1 MKSGSKVKAWFEKL
15 IKDLRA
21 ILDKAYNILKG
32 QKSWEQMEL
41 IRNNKQTL
49 DMIADYYFEGMEGT
63 RGKAA
68 NGDGGARYSIQTTE
82 NGKQYVEADRNVIS
96 GDNPSEWARQ
106 VEDYINN
113 EIRHG
118 RDVTVYSANGVPLT
132 ITADTA
138 GKATFRNFVTL
149 PDGSKR
155 PMTDSEYS
163 VKLRAESHIDE
174 LAQVS
179 RGTGTR
185 KVDKKN
191 HSFARDGFDY
201 RKAYFKDHTGY
212 YELLISVGKQGRINT
227 VYNVGRIKEADFPT
241 MGLKGPTRSK
251 TETRNT
257 ASIDNMPQSS
267 ENVKLSAKDSGADI
281 REVNPM
287 EITPPNRVTSSS
299 KYHYLIN
306 EFENNGYNGRR
317 VVLVENGNDGYQALT
332 GSHRILAA
340 REAGVDVPSVVI
352 PMSEEIQPLLDATG
366 DEERARIADELY
378 EDGITPKEARDLLV
392 REDELNFENLGKP
405 LDKQVR
411 FSRKD
416 DVSVTPEDAKKL
428 QKQND
433 KLKQALEVAKQEIKL
448 SDGHHVK
455 ASAVERL
462 AGKLLKEYSSKMDKA
477 ELVSNITELFD
488 YIGNGENVVWDEVQ
502 AGAMNIALN
511 VLDQSAKRNTE
522 WYDNTKPAREFL
534 FQSTLPTRGSDLSIL
549 FSVRDFFTFQSTL
562 PTRGSDNGVVQV
574 RPLCRSD
581 VNPRSPRGGAT
592 TRRPATQNC
601 AVFQS
606 TLPTR
611 GSDSVSPIT
620 GQGQK

>member
-21 ILDKAYNILKG
+21 ILDKAYNILKS

-63 RGKAA
+63 KGKAA
-68 NGDGGARYSIQTTE
+68 NEDGKVSFSPRLDPDFGSSVDIEKNYRAVANMQPVAKVKGTE
-82 NGKQYVEADRNVIS
+82 FAKGEVDLITQVSNFFEEIGGEVISPDLGRIILDRNGVKDDIAHGIGRNKAAAFVAVPDVIKKGKILDVQYNWKGRGYDTVIVAAPVVFSGQNAIEGVILRKKSINDDFYLHEIKIEGVSTFKTGANKIGAPSADTPFVIS
-96 GDNPSEWARQ
+96 ILQ
-106 VEDYINN
+106 
-113 EIRHG
+113 
-118 RDVTVYSANGVPLT
+118 
-132 ITADTA
+132 
-138 GKATFRNFVTL
+138 
-149 PDGSKR
+149 
-155 PMTDSEYS
+155 
-163 VKLRAESHIDE
+163 
-174 LAQVS
+174 
-179 RGTGTR
+179 
-185 KVDKKN
+185 KV
-191 HSFARDGFDY
+191 FDY
-201 RKAYFKDHTGY
+201 
-212 YELLISVGKQGRINT
+212 
-227 VYNVGRIKEADFPT
+227 KEKSD
-241 MGLKGPTRSK
+241 G
-251 TETRNT
+251 
-257 ASIDNMPQSS
+257 
-267 ENVKLSAKDSGADI
+267 NVKLSAKDSNADI

-287 EITPPNRVTSSS
+287 EITPLNRVTSSS

-306 EFENNGYNGRR
+306 EFENNGYNGRN

-378 EDGITPKEARDLLV
+378 EDGIIPKEARDLLV

-534 FQSTLPTRGSDLSIL
+534 FQSTLPTRGSDSGKVHLYAA
-549 FSVRDFFTFQSTL
+549 F
-562 PTRGSDNGVVQV
+562 
-574 RPLCRSD
+574 
-581 VNPRSPRGGAT
+581 PRI
-592 TRRPATQNC
+592 C
-601 AVFQS
+601 
-606 TLPTR
+606 
-611 GSDSVSPIT
+611 
-620 GQGQK
+620 

>member
-63 RGKAA
+63 KGKAA
-68 NGDGGARYSIQTTE
+68 NEDGKVSFSPRLDPDFGSSVDIEKNYRAVANMQPVAKVKGTE
-82 NGKQYVEADRNVIS
+82 FAKGEVDLITQVSNFFEEIGGEVISPDLGRIILDRNGVKDDIAHGIGRNKAAAFVAVPDVIKKGKILDVQYNWKGRGYDTVIVAAPVVFSGQNAIEGVILRKKSINDDFYLHEIKIEGVSTFKTGANKIGAPSADTPSVIS
-96 GDNPSEWARQ
+96 ILQ
-106 VEDYINN
+106 
-113 EIRHG
+113 
-118 RDVTVYSANGVPLT
+118 
-132 ITADTA
+132 
-138 GKATFRNFVTL
+138 
-149 PDGSKR
+149 
-155 PMTDSEYS
+155 
-163 VKLRAESHIDE
+163 
-174 LAQVS
+174 
-179 RGTGTR
+179 
-185 KVDKKN
+185 KV
-191 HSFARDGFDY
+191 FDY
-201 RKAYFKDHTGY
+201 
-212 YELLISVGKQGRINT
+212 
-227 VYNVGRIKEADFPT
+227 KEKSD
-241 MGLKGPTRSK
+241 G
-251 TETRNT
+251 
-257 ASIDNMPQSS
+257 
-267 ENVKLSAKDSGADI
+267 NVKRSAKDSGANI

-287 EITPPNRVTSSS
+287 EITPPNRVTSSN

-306 EFENNGYNGRR
+306 EFENNGYNGRN

-378 EDGITPKEARDLLV
+378 EDGVIPKEARDLLV

-416 DVSVTPEDAKKL
+416 DVSVTSEDAKKL

-488 YIGNGENVVWDEVQ
+488 YIGNGENVVRDEVQ

-534 FQSTLPTRGSDLSIL
+534 FQSTLPTRGSDSGKVHLYAA
-549 FSVRDFFTFQSTL
+549 F
-562 PTRGSDNGVVQV
+562 
-574 RPLCRSD
+574 
-581 VNPRSPRGGAT
+581 PRI
-592 TRRPATQNC
+592 C
-601 AVFQS
+601 
-606 TLPTR
+606 
-611 GSDSVSPIT
+611 
-620 GQGQK
+620 

>member
-1 MKSGSKVKAWFEKL
+1 
-15 IKDLRA
+15 
-21 ILDKAYNILKG
+21 
-32 QKSWEQMEL
+32 
-41 IRNNKQTL
+41 
-49 DMIADYYFEGMEGT
+49 
-63 RGKAA
+63 
-68 NGDGGARYSIQTTE
+68 
-82 NGKQYVEADRNVIS
+82 
-96 GDNPSEWARQ
+96 
-106 VEDYINN
+106 
-113 EIRHG
+113 
-118 RDVTVYSANGVPLT
+118 
-132 ITADTA
+132 
-138 GKATFRNFVTL
+138 
-149 PDGSKR
+149 
-155 PMTDSEYS
+155 
-163 VKLRAESHIDE
+163 
-174 LAQVS
+174 
-179 RGTGTR
+179 
-185 KVDKKN
+185 
-191 HSFARDGFDY
+191 
-201 RKAYFKDHTGY
+201 
-212 YELLISVGKQGRINT
+212 
-227 VYNVGRIKEADFPT
+227 

-378 EDGITPKEARDLLV
+378 EDGIIPKEARDLLV
-392 REDELNFENLGKP
+392 REDELNFENLGKS

-411 FSRKD
+411 FSMKNAVEESQQFKRYYNEGKVPEISETQRFSFSRKD

-462 AGKLLKEYSSKMDKA
+462 AGSLLKEYSSKMDKA

-511 VLDQSAKRNTE
+511 VLDQSSKRNTE

-534 FQSTLPTRGSDLSIL
+534 FQSTLPTRGSDQLRLDLAIPWSY
-549 FSVRDFFTFQSTL
+549 F
-562 PTRGSDNGVVQV
+562 
-574 RPLCRSD
+574 
-581 VNPRSPRGGAT
+581 NPRSPRGGAT
-592 TRRPATQNC
+592 ALQN
-601 AVFQS
+601 
-606 TLPTR
+606 L
-611 GSDSVSPIT
+611 
-620 GQGQK
+620 

>member
-1 MKSGSKVKAWFEKL
+1 M
-15 IKDLRA
+15 
-21 ILDKAYNILKG
+21 
-32 QKSWEQMEL
+32 
-41 IRNNKQTL
+41 
-49 DMIADYYFEGMEGT
+49 
-63 RGKAA
+63 
-68 NGDGGARYSIQTTE
+68 
-82 NGKQYVEADRNVIS
+82 
-96 GDNPSEWARQ
+96 
-106 VEDYINN
+106 
-113 EIRHG
+113 
-118 RDVTVYSANGVPLT
+118 
-132 ITADTA
+132 
-138 GKATFRNFVTL
+138 
-149 PDGSKR
+149 
-155 PMTDSEYS
+155 
-163 VKLRAESHIDE
+163 
-174 LAQVS
+174 
-179 RGTGTR
+179 
-185 KVDKKN
+185 
-191 HSFARDGFDY
+191 
-201 RKAYFKDHTGY
+201 
-212 YELLISVGKQGRINT
+212 LISVGKQGRINT

-378 EDGITPKEARDLLV
+378 EDGIIPKEARDLLV
-392 REDELNFENLGKP
+392 REDELNFENLGKS

-411 FSRKD
+411 FSMKNAVEESQQFKRYYNEGKVPEISETQRFSFSRKD

-462 AGKLLKEYSSKMDKA
+462 AGSLLREYSSKMDKA

-511 VLDQSAKRNTE
+511 VLDQSSKRNTE

-534 FQSTLPTRGSDLSIL
+534 FQSTLPTRGSDQLRLDLAIPWSY
-549 FSVRDFFTFQSTL
+549 F
-562 PTRGSDNGVVQV
+562 
-574 RPLCRSD
+574 
-581 VNPRSPRGGAT
+581 NPRSPRGGAT
-592 TRRPATQNC
+592 ALQN
-601 AVFQS
+601 
-606 TLPTR
+606 L
-611 GSDSVSPIT
+611 
-620 GQGQK
+620 

>member
-1 MKSGSKVKAWFEKL
+1 
-15 IKDLRA
+15 
-21 ILDKAYNILKG
+21 
-32 QKSWEQMEL
+32 
-41 IRNNKQTL
+41 
-49 DMIADYYFEGMEGT
+49 
-63 RGKAA
+63 
-68 NGDGGARYSIQTTE
+68 
-82 NGKQYVEADRNVIS
+82 
-96 GDNPSEWARQ
+96 
-106 VEDYINN
+106 
-113 EIRHG
+113 
-118 RDVTVYSANGVPLT
+118 
-132 ITADTA
+132 
-138 GKATFRNFVTL
+138 
-149 PDGSKR
+149 
-155 PMTDSEYS
+155 
-163 VKLRAESHIDE
+163 
-174 LAQVS
+174 
-179 RGTGTR
+179 
-185 KVDKKN
+185 
-191 HSFARDGFDY
+191 
-201 RKAYFKDHTGY
+201 
-212 YELLISVGKQGRINT
+212 
-227 VYNVGRIKEADFPT
+227 
-241 MGLKGPTRSK
+241 
-251 TETRNT
+251 
-257 ASIDNMPQSS
+257 
-267 ENVKLSAKDSGADI
+267 
-281 REVNPM
+281 M
-287 EITPPNRVTSSS
+287 EITPLNRVTSSS

-306 EFENNGYNGRR
+306 EFEDNGYNGRN

-378 EDGITPKEARDLLV
+378 EDGIIPKEARDLLV

-534 FQSTLPTRGSDLSIL
+534 FQSTLPTRGSDQLRLDLAIPWSYFNPRSPRGGATSACRRRL
-549 FSVRDFFTFQSTL
+549 LGDGFQSTL
-562 PTRGSDNGVVQV
+562 PTRGSDAAQARRQARHVT
-574 RPLCRSD
+574 D
-581 VNPRSPRGGAT
+581 FNPRSPRGDRKS
-592 TRRPATQNC
+592 TRLN
-601 AVFQS
+601 S
-606 TLPTR
+606 SHL
-611 GSDSVSPIT
+611 VSSRMPSSA
-620 GQGQK
+620 

>member
-1 MKSGSKVKAWFEKL
+1 MKSGSKVRAWFEKL

-63 RGKAA
+63 KGKAK
-68 NGDGGARYSIQTTE
+68 GDNVNLSLKDIGGRKTVWIENNTLSAKELRNHKAVADYIARHIGEVYTIIESGQKVYLGEDLPTEYTHSKYTTYLQKYDRSTLKAKNKASGALGEMIEIATNRRWEKTQHTHNKDARYGMYRYDSSFAFPVK
-82 NGKQYVEADRNVIS
+82 NS
-96 GDNPSEWARQ
+96 
-106 VEDYINN
+106 
-113 EIRHG
+113 
-118 RDVTVYSANGVPLT
+118 
-132 ITADTA
+132 
-138 GKATFRNFVTL
+138 
-149 PDGSKR
+149 DGSIKR
-155 PMTDSEYS
+155 IYS
-163 VKLRAESHIDE
+163 YDA
-174 LAQVS
+174 
-179 RGTGTR
+179 
-185 KVDKKN
+185 
-191 HSFARDGFDY
+191 
-201 RKAYFKDHTGY
+201 
-212 YELLISVGKQGRINT
+212 ELLIRNASDGKKYLYDIIN
-227 VYNVGRIKEADFPT
+227 IKENIPDTLELPKQEAQ
-241 MGLKGPTRSK
+241 MRSQ
-251 TETRNT
+251 EAPAHGDAFSN
-257 ASIDNMPQSS
+257 IISS
-267 ENVKLSAKDSGADI
+267 DGKNVKLSAKDSGADI

-306 EFENNGYNGRR
+306 EFENNGYNGRN

-378 EDGITPKEARDLLV
+378 EDGVIPKEARDLLV
-392 REDELNFENLGKP
+392 REDELNYENSGKP

-462 AGKLLKEYSSKMDKA
+462 AGSLLKEYSSKMDKA

-511 VLDQSAKRNTE
+511 VLDQSSKRNTE

-534 FQSTLPTRGSDLSIL
+534 FQSTLPTRGSDGGKVHLYTA
-549 FSVRDFFTFQSTL
+549 F
-562 PTRGSDNGVVQV
+562 
-574 RPLCRSD
+574 
-581 VNPRSPRGGAT
+581 PR
-592 TRRPATQNC
+592 
-601 AVFQS
+601 
-606 TLPTR
+606 
-611 GSDSVSPIT
+611 IY
-620 GQGQK
+620 

>member
-63 RGKAA
+63 KGKAA
-68 NGDGGARYSIQTTE
+68 NEDGKVSFSPRLDPDFGSSVDIEKNYRAVANMQPVAKVKGTE
-82 NGKQYVEADRNVIS
+82 FAKGEVDLITQVSNFFEEIGGEVISPDLGRIILDRNGVKDDIAHGIGRNKAAAFVAVPDVIKKGKILDVQYNWKGRGYDTVIVAAPVVFSGQNAIEGVILRKKSINDDFYLHEIKIEGVSTFKTGANKIGAPSADTPSVIS
-96 GDNPSEWARQ
+96 ILQ
-106 VEDYINN
+106 
-113 EIRHG
+113 
-118 RDVTVYSANGVPLT
+118 
-132 ITADTA
+132 
-138 GKATFRNFVTL
+138 
-149 PDGSKR
+149 
-155 PMTDSEYS
+155 
-163 VKLRAESHIDE
+163 
-174 LAQVS
+174 
-179 RGTGTR
+179 
-185 KVDKKN
+185 KV
-191 HSFARDGFDY
+191 FDY
-201 RKAYFKDHTGY
+201 
-212 YELLISVGKQGRINT
+212 
-227 VYNVGRIKEADFPT
+227 KEKSD
-241 MGLKGPTRSK
+241 G
-251 TETRNT
+251 
-257 ASIDNMPQSS
+257 
-267 ENVKLSAKDSGADI
+267 NVKRSAKDSGANI

-287 EITPPNRVTSSS
+287 EITPPNRVTSSN

-306 EFENNGYNGRR
+306 EFENNGYNGRN

-378 EDGITPKEARDLLV
+378 EDGVIPKEARDLLV

-416 DVSVTPEDAKKL
+416 DVSVTSEDAKKL

-534 FQSTLPTRGSDLSIL
+534 FQSTLPTRGSDISLST
-549 FSVRDFFTFQSTL
+549 FMSSVFNF
-562 PTRGSDNGVVQV
+562 
-574 RPLCRSD
+574 
-581 VNPRSPRGGAT
+581 NPRSPRGGAT
-592 TRRPATQNC
+592 HNPR
-601 AVFQS
+601 
-606 TLPTR
+606 
-611 GSDSVSPIT
+611 
-620 GQGQK
+620 

>member
-21 ILDKAYNILKG
+21 ILDKAYNILKS

-63 RGKAA
+63 KGKAS
-68 NGDGGARYSIQTTE
+68 NTEKTDG
-82 NGKQYVEADRNVIS
+82 
-96 GDNPSEWARQ
+96 
-106 VEDYINN
+106 
-113 EIRHG
+113 
-118 RDVTVYSANGVPLT
+118 
-132 ITADTA
+132 
-138 GKATFRNFVTL
+138 
-149 PDGSKR
+149 
-155 PMTDSEYS
+155 
-163 VKLRAESHIDE
+163 
-174 LAQVS
+174 
-179 RGTGTR
+179 
-185 KVDKKN
+185 
-191 HSFARDGFDY
+191 
-201 RKAYFKDHTGY
+201 
-212 YELLISVGKQGRINT
+212 
-227 VYNVGRIKEADFPT
+227 
-241 MGLKGPTRSK
+241 
-251 TETRNT
+251 
-257 ASIDNMPQSS
+257 
-267 ENVKLSAKDSGADI
+267 NVKRSAKDINAD
-281 REVNPM
+281 
-287 EITPPNRVTSSS
+287 T
-299 KYHYLIN
+299 
-306 EFENNGYNGRR
+306 
-317 VVLVENGNDGYQALT
+317 
-332 GSHRILAA
+332 
-340 REAGVDVPSVVI
+340 
-352 PMSEEIQPLLDATG
+352 
-366 DEERARIADELY
+366 ER
-378 EDGITPKEARDLLV
+378 
-392 REDELNFENLGKP
+392 F
-405 LDKQVR
+405 R

-562 PTRGSDNGVVQV
+562 P
-574 RPLCRSD
+574 
-581 VNPRSPRGGAT
+581 
-592 TRRPATQNC
+592 
-601 AVFQS
+601 
-606 TLPTR
+606 
-611 GSDSVSPIT
+611 
-620 GQGQK
+620 

>member
-185 KVDKKN
+185 KVDKNN
-191 HSFARDGFDY
+191 HSFARDCFDY
-201 RKAYFKDHTGY
+201 CKEYFKDNRGY

-378 EDGITPKEARDLLV
+378 EDGIIPKEARDLLV
-392 REDELNFENLGKP
+392 REDELNFENLGKS

-411 FSRKD
+411 FSMKNAVEESQQFKRYYNEGKVPEISETQRFSFSRKD

-462 AGKLLKEYSSKMDKA
+462 AGSLLREYSSKMDKA

-511 VLDQSAKRNTE
+511 VLDQSSKRNTE

-534 FQSTLPTRGSDLSIL
+534 FQSTLPTRGSDQLRLDLAIPWSY
-549 FSVRDFFTFQSTL
+549 F
-562 PTRGSDNGVVQV
+562 
-574 RPLCRSD
+574 
-581 VNPRSPRGGAT
+581 NPRSPRGGAT
-592 TRRPATQNC
+592 ALQN
-601 AVFQS
+601 
-606 TLPTR
+606 L
-611 GSDSVSPIT
+611 
-620 GQGQK
+620 

>member
-63 RGKAA
+63 KGKAA
-68 NGDGGARYSIQTTE
+68 NEDGKVSFSPRLDPDFGSSVDIEKNYRAVANMQPVAKVKGTE
-82 NGKQYVEADRNVIS
+82 FAKGEVDLITQVSNFFEEIGGEVISPDLGRIILDRNGVKDDIAHGIGRNKAAAFVAVPDVIKKGKILDVQYNWKGRGYDTVIVAAPVVFSGQNAIEGVILRKKSINDDFYLHEIKIEGVSTFKTGANKIGAPSADTPSVIS
-96 GDNPSEWARQ
+96 ILQ
-106 VEDYINN
+106 
-113 EIRHG
+113 
-118 RDVTVYSANGVPLT
+118 
-132 ITADTA
+132 
-138 GKATFRNFVTL
+138 
-149 PDGSKR
+149 
-155 PMTDSEYS
+155 
-163 VKLRAESHIDE
+163 
-174 LAQVS
+174 
-179 RGTGTR
+179 
-185 KVDKKN
+185 KV
-191 HSFARDGFDY
+191 FDY
-201 RKAYFKDHTGY
+201 
-212 YELLISVGKQGRINT
+212 
-227 VYNVGRIKEADFPT
+227 KEKSD
-241 MGLKGPTRSK
+241 G
-251 TETRNT
+251 
-257 ASIDNMPQSS
+257 
-267 ENVKLSAKDSGADI
+267 NVKRSAKDSGANI

-287 EITPPNRVTSSS
+287 EITPPNRVTSSN

-306 EFENNGYNGRR
+306 EFENNGYNGRN

-378 EDGITPKEARDLLV
+378 EDGVIPKEARDLLV

-416 DVSVTPEDAKKL
+416 DVSVTSEDAKKL

-534 FQSTLPTRGSDLSIL
+534 FQSTLPTRGSDYLVLAIYPIDEQISIHAPHEGERRHSANAYTTDRH
-549 FSVRDFFTFQSTL
+549 F
-562 PTRGSDNGVVQV
+562 
-574 RPLCRSD
+574 
-581 VNPRSPRGGAT
+581 NPRSPRGGAT
-592 TRRPATQNC
+592 KCPCRTLATHNY
-601 AVFQS
+601 FNPRS
-606 TLPTR
+606 PR
-611 GSDSVSPIT
+611 GGATMSRGMSP
-620 GQGQK
+620 

>member
-1 MKSGSKVKAWFEKL
+1 
-15 IKDLRA
+15 
-21 ILDKAYNILKG
+21 
-32 QKSWEQMEL
+32 
-41 IRNNKQTL
+41 
-49 DMIADYYFEGMEGT
+49 
-63 RGKAA
+63 
-68 NGDGGARYSIQTTE
+68 
-82 NGKQYVEADRNVIS
+82 
-96 GDNPSEWARQ
+96 
-106 VEDYINN
+106 
-113 EIRHG
+113 
-118 RDVTVYSANGVPLT
+118 
-132 ITADTA
+132 
-138 GKATFRNFVTL
+138 
-149 PDGSKR
+149 
-155 PMTDSEYS
+155 
-163 VKLRAESHIDE
+163 
-174 LAQVS
+174 
-179 RGTGTR
+179 
-185 KVDKKN
+185 
-191 HSFARDGFDY
+191 
-201 RKAYFKDHTGY
+201 
-212 YELLISVGKQGRINT
+212 
-227 VYNVGRIKEADFPT
+227 
-241 MGLKGPTRSK
+241 
-251 TETRNT
+251 
-257 ASIDNMPQSS
+257 
-267 ENVKLSAKDSGADI
+267 
-281 REVNPM
+281 M
-287 EITPPNRVTSSS
+287 EITPLNRVTSSS

-306 EFENNGYNGRR
+306 EFEDNGYNGRN

-378 EDGITPKEARDLLV
+378 EDGIIPKEARDLLV

-522 WYDNTKPAREFL
+522 WYDNTTPAREFL
-534 FQSTLPTRGSDLSIL
+534 FQSTLPTRGSDAAIKSVSLSM
-549 FSVRDFFTFQSTL
+549 SGFQSTL
-562 PTRGSDNGVVQV
+562 PTRGSDII
-574 RPLCRSD
+574 RIIE
-581 VNPRSPRGGAT
+581 
-592 TRRPATQNC
+592 
-601 AVFQS
+601 
-606 TLPTR
+606 PT
-611 GSDSVSPIT
+611 G
-620 GQGQK
+620 